1 MERACEW
8 WTYLIAVIEMLNI
21 GLNASEPRW
30 DRMGTHGARLLRDGA
45 GSLASVYSDHELFLH
60 GLQITPET
68 LAGQHERE
76 FSVEQTNERCAY
88 STFTSTALAFGFS
101 AFGRCTKRTPSLN
114 SARSLSSATFSGKLK
129 DRTKLP

>member
-1 MERACEW
+1 MATRLACWE
-8 WTYLIAVIEMLNI
+8 TEPVASLPYTLITTSSA
-21 GLNASEPRW
+21 ASR
-30 DRMGTHGARLLRDGA
+30 
-45 GSLASVYSDHELFLH
+45 LFLPDPH
-60 GLQITPET
+60 DPAEISAVGSEIQTSCAPNNAREPKRT

-76 FSVEQTNERCAY
+76 FSVEQTNERGAY

-114 SARSLSSATFSGKLK
+114 SARSFSSATFSGKLK

>member
-1 MERACEW
+1 
-8 WTYLIAVIEMLNI
+8 
-21 GLNASEPRW
+21 
-30 DRMGTHGARLLRDGA
+30 MGGHAARLLGDGA
-45 GSLASVYSDHELFLH
+45 GGLASGYSDHEVFRSVQATLTRAHHPAEISAVGSEFKLMRSNNARE
-60 GLQITPET
+60 PKRT

-76 FSVEQTNERCAY
+76 FSVEQTNERGAY

>member
-1 MERACEW
+1 VATRLAYWETEPVASLPYTLMTNSSAASRLFSPDPHDPAE
-8 WTYLIAVIEMLNI
+8 ISAVGSEFKLMRSN
-21 GLNASEPRW
+21 NAREPKR
-30 DRMGTHGARLLRDGA
+30 
-45 GSLASVYSDHELFLH
+45 
-60 GLQITPET
+60 T

-76 FSVEQTNERCAY
+76 FSVEQTNERGAY